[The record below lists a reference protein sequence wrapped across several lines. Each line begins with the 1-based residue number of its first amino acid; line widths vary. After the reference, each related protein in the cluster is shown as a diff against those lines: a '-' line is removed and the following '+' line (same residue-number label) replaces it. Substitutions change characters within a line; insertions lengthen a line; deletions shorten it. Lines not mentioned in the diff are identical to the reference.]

1 MTRLLSIDERKSLMY
16 TYVDKMVGQ
25 FKLENQALILDF
37 GFTESINQI
46 NNENVLEKNDVF

>member
-1 MTRLLSIDERKSLMY
+1 MY